1 MSFTYQTYRTT
12 DVEYTKT
19 HTAMIT
25 AASTKKLYLIN
36 TYITGP
42 LIIEKGNIPE
52 NKKEDTWQ
60 NTHES

>member
-1 MSFTYQTYRTT
+1 
-12 DVEYTKT
+12 
-19 HTAMIT
+19 MIT